1 LPPKVLFHDNR
12 WRKETK
18 GELTNPG
25 SHGKWLLKWR
35 YMGVIMKRLE
45 TFCREIVQSMPEI
58 SIPYVLR
65 PLESLG

>member
-1 LPPKVLFHDNR
+1 VLNSAQKTLRHLPPKVLFHDNR

-35 YMGVIMKRLE
+35 YMGVIMKR
-45 TFCREIVQSMPEI
+45 
-58 SIPYVLR
+58 
-65 PLESLG
+65 